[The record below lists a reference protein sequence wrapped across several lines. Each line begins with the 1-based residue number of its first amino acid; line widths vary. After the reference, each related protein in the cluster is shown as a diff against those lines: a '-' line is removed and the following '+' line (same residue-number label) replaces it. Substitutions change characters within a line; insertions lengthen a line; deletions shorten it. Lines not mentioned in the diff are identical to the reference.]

1 MYDELRNCSLAN
13 PLQLSQTFED
23 IQSGKNM
30 QKFISYSCTEKGNR
44 SMSWGKC

>member
-23 IQSGKNM
+23 IQHVFSSNM
-30 QKFISYSCTEKGNR
+30 PNHKPIPDIF
-44 SMSWGKC
+44 